1 MSIKPGT
8 GDPAGG
14 IMIRRSAL
22 FGALALG
29 FAGAALGAPAEDLW
43 RTLPAPAPLPAGGAS
58 GYVPHDGAR
67 IFWRSYGA
75 GPPVILLHGGL
86 ANGEY
91 WGSQVPALIRD
102 RRRVILMDSRG
113 HGRSTRDGRPYTYE
127 LMAADVVAVMDAL
140 GLRRAA
146 VVGWSDGAIIALVMA
161 LKYPDRLTR
170 AFAFAANM
178 DPSGVKSDT
187 EANPTFARFERQCGG
202 DYQRLSA
209 TPGDYAGFQAAI
221 ERMWEKEPNYSP
233 ADLGKIATPVA
244 IVDGDHDEAIKREH
258 TEYLARAIPGARLI
272 ILPGLS
278 HFAMLQ
284 NPAVFNAA
292 MLGFL
297 DGPGGRT

>member
-1 MSIKPGT
+1 MSIKRGT
-8 GDPAGG
+8 EGPVGG
-14 IMIRRSAL
+14 IVIRRTAL

-29 FAGAALGAPAEDLW
+29 LAGAAGVARAEDLW
-43 RTLPAPAPLPAGGAS
+43 RTLPAPAPLPFRGSS
-58 GYVPHDGAR
+58 GYAAHDGAR

-75 GPPVILLHGGL
+75 GSPVIMLHGGL

-91 WGSQVPALIRD
+91 WGNQVPALVRD
-102 RRRVILMDSRG
+102 HHRVILIDSRG
-113 HGRSTRDGRPYTYE
+113 HGRSTRDARPYTYE
-127 LMAADVVAVMDAL
+127 LMASDVVAVMDAL
-140 GLRRAA
+140 GVGRAA

-178 DPSGVKSDT
+178 DPSGVRSDT
-187 EANPTFARFERQCGG
+187 ETNPTFARFERQCGG

-209 TPGDYAGFQAAI
+209 TPGDYAAFQAAI
-221 ERMWEKEPNYSP
+221 ERMWDKEPNYSA
-233 ADLGKIATPVA
+233 ADLSRIATPVA

-258 TEYLARAIPGARLI
+258 TEYLARSIPGARLI

-297 DGPGGRT
+297 DAPVGLA

>member
-1 MSIKPGT
+1 MSIKAG
-8 GDPAGG
+8 AGG
-14 IMIRRSAL
+14 LAGGRMIRRTAL
-22 FGALALG
+22 LGPLALSLAGAASGALA
-29 FAGAALGAPAEDLW
+29 EELW
-43 RTLPAPAPLPAGGAS
+43 RTLPAPAPLPVGGAS
-58 GYVPHDGAR
+58 GYAPHDGAR

-75 GPPVILLHGGL
+75 GSPVILLHGGL

-91 WGSQVPALIRD
+91 WGNQVPALVRD
-102 RRRVILMDSRG
+102 HRRVILIDSRG

-127 LMAADVVAVMDAL
+127 LMASDVIAVMDTL
-140 GLRRAA
+140 GLERAA

-187 EANPTFARFERQCGG
+187 ETNPTFARFERQCGG
-202 DYQRLSA
+202 DYRRLSA
-209 TPGDYAGFQAAI
+209 TPGDFAAFQAAI
-221 ERMWEKEPNYSP
+221 ETMWDKEPNYTA
-233 ADLGKIATPVA
+233 ADLARIATPVA
-244 IVDGDHDEAIKREH
+244 IVDGDHDEAIKRVH
-258 TEYLARAIPGARLI
+258 TEYLARTIPGARLI

-297 DGPGGRT
+297 DAPE